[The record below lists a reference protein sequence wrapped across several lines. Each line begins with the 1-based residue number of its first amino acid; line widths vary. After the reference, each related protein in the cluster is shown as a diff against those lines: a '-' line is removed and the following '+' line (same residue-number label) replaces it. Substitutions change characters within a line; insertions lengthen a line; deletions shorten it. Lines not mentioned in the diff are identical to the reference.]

1 MSPGAWRATLGFG
14 ALCLIAPHAGGVT
27 LGRIEVRT
35 PPGAPLEA
43 RIAVATGADES
54 LSGACFSLLPRSAT
68 PLRDASLELR
78 RSAHGASLFVRTRA
92 PVDEGA
98 AFGVSI
104 TCPGAAPAAPVEYTV
119 RFAAAP
125 SLAMAPSKAPARKL
139 PIVTR
144 LAVRPGDTLASLA
157 HSIFPRDDAVRA
169 RYLDAMRAENDS
181 LSAVGDDD
189 ALPAGTRVALPD
201 LHAFAETVPS
211 AAAARDVHQPQRT
224 AAAASARLE
233 PRPTLKLATP
243 GPAPRRSTKPSLAE
257 SKSAERTPSAR
268 GGFQLRLSAPVMDLA
283 PSRGMDERKRA
294 ELRERL
300 LMLEADDRMA
310 AMLAMRENIRRLE
323 SQVSELKLRLAAMPT
338 SAARGVAPEPAQ
350 APTAPIEPPKVQSQN
365 TEAPKLEAPKLEAP
379 KLEAP
384 KVEAPKVEAPKVEAP
399 KIEAPKVEAP
409 GVTAAPTAAERGE
422 DAKPSRPP
430 AIIPRASP
438 EEPWYSDVSW
448 WLRLLLI
455 PLALV
460 LGMRYLARRGG
471 GKRRA
476 SEYEEPFAPDVA
488 TTEPGAEEVVPDTGP
503 GEETPLGEIALP
515 VATAVPAEDNAE
527 LRRRYM
533 EERFPEIVNGAL
545 VLEDPAS
552 VVKSARLLYDDG
564 AFARAIE
571 LLQFAIEQD
580 PDAIAPW
587 LALFAIFRLQG
598 LPGEFAQL
606 AQRFNERHGT
616 SDEWRDVRAI
626 GRSMDPANPL
636 YEGVEFG
643 APADGEAE
651 GWLRKPADA
660 PRKGLASELRTRL
673 MADASVTDADL
684 EADPM
689 PALRKA
695 EIFSVA

>member
-1 MSPGAWRATLGFG
+1 MSPAAWRTTLGFG
-14 ALCLIAPHAGGVT
+14 ALCLVAPHAGAVS
-27 LGRIEVRT
+27 LGPIEVRT
-35 PPGAPLEA
+35 PRGAPLEA
-43 RIAVATGADES
+43 RIAVVAEAGEP
-54 LSGACFSLLPRSAT
+54 LRGACFSIVPRSAT

-78 RSAHGASLFVRTRA
+78 RSAHGASLLVHTRA
-92 PVDEGA
+92 RVGEGA

-104 TCPGAAPAAPVEYTV
+104 LCPDAARAAAIEYTV
-119 RFAAAP
+119 HFAAAP
-125 SLAMAPSKAPARKL
+125 SLALAPSKAPARKL

-144 LAVRPGDTLASLA
+144 LAARPGDTLASLA

-181 LSAVGDDD
+181 LAALGNDD
-189 ALPAGTRVALPD
+189 ALPAGSRVALPD
-201 LHAFAETVPS
+201 LHAFAETMP
-211 AAAARDVHQPQRT
+211 
-224 AAAASARLE
+224 AASASHRSARTQRTTATASASNE
-233 PRPTLKLATP
+233 ARPTLKLATP
-243 GPAPRRSTKPSLAE
+243 APAPQRAT
-257 SKSAERTPSAR
+257 TPSPAEGKPVER
-268 GGFQLRLSAPVMDLA
+268 KPLAGAGFQLRLSAPVMDLT

-300 LMLEADDRMA
+300 LVLEADDRMA

-338 SAARGVAPEPAQ
+338 PSAAAAPEAARAQ
-350 APTAPIEPPKVQSQN
+350 TAPVEPPKVQAQK
-365 TEAPKLEAPKLEAP
+365 A
-379 KLEAP
+379 
-384 KVEAPKVEAPKVEAP
+384 EAP
-399 KIEAPKVEAP
+399 KIEAPKTEAP
-409 GVTAAPTAAERGE
+409 KIEAPKTEAPKAEAPNIPAAQPSSAIPERSA

-460 LGMRYLARRGG
+460 LGMRYFARREA
-471 GKRRA
+471 GKRR
-476 SEYEEPFAPDVA
+476 EYEEPFAPDAA
-488 TTEPGAEEVVPDTGP
+488 TTEPGAQEAVPDTAP
-503 GEETPLGEIALP
+503 GEEAPLGEIALP

-598 LPGEFAQL
+598 LPGEFAEL
-606 AQRFNERHGT
+606 AQRFAERHGA

-636 YEGVEFG
+636 YEGIEFG
-643 APADGEAE
+643 APADEEAD

-660 PRKGLASELRTRL
+660 PRKGLASELRARL

-684 EADPM
+684 KADPM